1 MSIIALGGGDLNN
14 KIFNKI
20 ITLSQPKRTRNLYIG
35 LITDASFITHSAN
48 IKKIINGFNYQQQMF
63 PTLNFIIKD
72 IKLINYKNKK
82 HELVRFIKMNN
93 ILFFTGGHQ
102 QNIYNNIIYLKRY
115 NIFVK
120 KYLIEFLENNGTLV
134 GTSAGASILGSY
146 MPPNLGKGLGLVN
159 TIIDQHFIENRRFN
173 RGLKFVKEKP
183 KLGLIGLDE
192 DAMIIHKY
200 KNAKNSKRFYKVF
213 GNNLV
218 IIIEN
223 NKSKIN
229 VKVLK
234 NNDSF
239 YI

>member
-1 MSIIALGGGDLNN
+1 MSIIALGGGNLNN
-14 KIFNKI
+14 TIFNKI
-20 ITLSQPKRTRNLYIG
+20 ISISHTKKISNLYIG
-35 LITDASFITHSAN
+35 LITDASFMTPAKN
-48 IKKIINGFNYQQQMF
+48 INKIINGFNNQQKLF
-63 PTLNFIIKD
+63 PSIKFIIND
-72 IKLINYKNKK
+72 IKLIDYRNKK
-82 HELVRFIKMNN
+82 FELIRFIKMSN

-102 QNIYNNIIYLKRY
+102 QNIYNNIITLKQN

-134 GTSAGASILGSY
+134 GTSAGASILGTY

-159 TIIDQHFIENRRFN
+159 SIIDQHFIENRRFN
-173 RGLKFVKEKP
+173 RGLKFVMEKP
-183 KLGLIGLDE
+183 KLGVIGLDE
-192 DAMIIHKY
+192 DAMIVHNY
-200 KNAKNSKRFYKVF
+200 KNIKNSKRYYKVF
-213 GNNLV
+213 GNKLV

-234 NNDSF
+234 KNDSF